1 MSTNILGSTSN
12 TSTTST
18 TASTI
23 SNGRYWGL
31 ASGLDVDSIVTAL
44 VSNDQSRIDKANQQK
59 QTIEWQQT
67 AYQSIASSMTTFENN
82 YLDIIGSNSILSSKT
97 YAVYNASSDNSAI
110 SVIANSSAAAGQHV
124 ISVSNS
130 AVAASVTGNQVD
142 ASIAGTNAPA
152 LTDLNGASFNISVD
166 GVTKNINI
174 TSSDTSGTPS
184 DFAGALQS
192 KINAALGI
200 DKVSVTSDAS
210 GHIAIA
216 ANSQYTSAVIS
227 VTSGDTTSGGTD
239 ALGLMGMTNG
249 VSNRINTGSSV
260 SSIFGG
266 AVTADSSGNFTA
278 TINGV
283 NIAMNTSDSLDTAF
297 SKINS
302 SKAGVTIGYSSN
314 TGKISI
320 TSSSTGAAYAVD
332 LSGNNNGNSGFFTAL
347 LGGSGT
353 VTKGQDAIFNL
364 DGTKYSRSSNSFT
377 IDGLTYT
384 VNKSIDG
391 STAPAQTA
399 NIGMTNDVSGA
410 VKSMTDFVNAYNTLI
425 MSINTQITAK
435 PDPNYSPLTD
445 AQKSS
450 MKDTDITNWNNKAQ
464 TGILFNDD
472 TLGNILDQMRSMIY
486 QPVTTSDGKSISLYQ
501 IGITTSADYTQGGTL
516 QIDTDALTQALQN
529 NPSSVQQLFSK
540 ASSTYYSID
549 GGSAQ
554 TVRKQ
559 QEGIGYR
566 LQDIINDATKTGA
579 YPFVGSLVSIA
590 GTATDTSTNYQLNNQ
605 LKQISDN
612 ITTYQQ
618 NMTDKK
624 NRLYNQ
630 FTQLETYMQQMNS
643 QSSMLTSF
651 GSGSGS

>member
-200 DKVSVTSDAS
+200 DKVSVAADAG
-210 GHIAIA
+210 GHISIA

-227 VTSGDTTSGGTD
+227 VTAGDTTSGGTD

-353 VTKGQDAIFNL
+353 VTKGKDAIFNL
-364 DGTKYSRSSNSFT
+364 DGTQYSRSSNSFT

-384 VNKSIDG
+384 VNKSIDP

>member
-1 MSTNILGSTSN
+1 VSS

-18 TASTI
+18 AASTI

-67 AYQSIASSMTTFENN
+67 AYQSIASSMTTFEND

-130 AVAASVTGNQVD
+130 AVAASVTGSQANSTITGSQ
-142 ASIAGTNAPA
+142 TPA
-152 LTDLNGASFNISVD
+152 LADLNGASFNINVD
-166 GVTKNINI
+166 GVTKNIMLS
-174 TSSDTSGTPS
+174 SSDSYTDSNGHTQN
-184 DFAGALQS
+184 DLAGVLQS

-200 DKVSVTSDAS
+200 DKVSVAADAD
-210 GHIAIA
+210 GHISIA

-227 VTSGDTTSGGTD
+227 VTAGDTTSGGTD

-249 VSNRINTGSSV
+249 VSNRINTGASV
-260 SSIFGG
+260 SSVFGG
-266 AVTADSSGNFTA
+266 TVTADSSGNFTA

-283 NIAMNTSDSLDTAF
+283 NIAMNTSDSLDAAF

-314 TGKISI
+314 TGKTSI

-332 LSGNNNGNSGFFTAL
+332 LSGNNNDNSRFFTAI

-353 VTKGQDAIFNL
+353 VTTGQDAIFNL
-364 DGTKYSRSSNSFT
+364 DGTNYSRSSNSFT

-391 STAPAQTA
+391 STAAPAQTA
-399 NIGMTNDVSGA
+399 NISMKNDVSGT

-425 MSINTQITAK
+425 MSINTQIAAK

-450 MKDTDITNWNNKAQ
+450 MKDADITNWNNKAQ

-472 TLGNILDQMRSMIY
+472 TLGNILDQMRNMIY

-549 GGSAQ
+549 GGSTQA
-554 TVRKQ
+554 VRKQ

-590 GTATDTSTNYQLNNQ
+590 GTVTDTSTNYQLNNQ
-605 LKQISDN
+605 LKQLSDN

-624 NRLYNQ
+624 NRLYKQ

>member
-1 MSTNILGSTSN
+1 
-12 TSTTST
+12 
-18 TASTI
+18 
-23 SNGRYWGL
+23 
-31 ASGLDVDSIVTAL
+31 
-44 VSNDQSRIDKANQQK
+44 
-59 QTIEWQQT
+59 
-67 AYQSIASSMTTFENN
+67 
-82 YLDIIGSNSILSSKT
+82 
-97 YAVYNASSDNSAI
+97 
-110 SVIANSSAAAGQHV
+110 
-124 ISVSNS
+124 
-130 AVAASVTGNQVD
+130 
-142 ASIAGTNAPA
+142 
-152 LTDLNGASFNISVD
+152 
-166 GVTKNINI
+166 
-174 TSSDTSGTPS
+174 
-184 DFAGALQS
+184 
-192 KINAALGI
+192 
-200 DKVSVTSDAS
+200 
-210 GHIAIA
+210 
-216 ANSQYTSAVIS
+216 
-227 VTSGDTTSGGTD
+227 
-239 ALGLMGMTNG
+239 
-249 VSNRINTGSSV
+249 
-260 SSIFGG
+260 
-266 AVTADSSGNFTA
+266 
-278 TINGV
+278 
-283 NIAMNTSDSLDTAF
+283 
-297 SKINS
+297 
-302 SKAGVTIGYSSN
+302 
-314 TGKISI
+314 
-320 TSSSTGAAYAVD
+320 
-332 LSGNNNGNSGFFTAL
+332 
-347 LGGSGT
+347 
-353 VTKGQDAIFNL
+353 
-364 DGTKYSRSSNSFT
+364 
-377 IDGLTYT
+377 
-384 VNKSIDG
+384 
-391 STAPAQTA
+391 
-399 NIGMTNDVSGA
+399 MTNDVSGA

-605 LKQISDN
+605 LKQISNN
-612 ITTYQQ
+612 IT
-618 NMTDKK
+618 K